1 MGVFG
6 TGVALETGIHLA
18 GVAQSGSLAFVVM
31 TSHKRAGEG
40 H

>member
-6 TGVALETGIHLA
+6 TGVALEIGIHPA
-18 GVAQSGSLAFVVM
+18 DIAQSGSLAFVVM
-31 TSHKRAGEG
+31 TGHKHAGKG